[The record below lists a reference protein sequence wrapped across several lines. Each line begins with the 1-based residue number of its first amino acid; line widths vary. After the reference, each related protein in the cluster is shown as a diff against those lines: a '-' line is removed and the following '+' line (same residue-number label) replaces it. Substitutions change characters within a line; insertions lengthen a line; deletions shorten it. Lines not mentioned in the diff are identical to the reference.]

1 MLIDIIV
8 IVFLLA
14 CAAHGWRT
22 GFISIVGNFLSLIF
36 GFVITTQI
44 FAWASASPNV
54 VGEWVKNWHL
64 SNPVV
69 SVIAFLAVFWLVVKL
84 LKMLVRLL
92 NSLWSMIGFI
102 PFVEKVNNLFGA
114 VIGATSGFVVLLAL
128 VYVLQNFIFG
138 IVWKATDD
146 TSTWGGKII
155 TSKTYAYGNT
165 TLEKA
170 QAIVPNLSIWK

>member
-36 GFVITTQI
+36 GFIITTQI
-44 FAWASASPNV
+44 FAWISASPNI

-64 SNPVV
+64 SNPIV
-69 SVIAFLAVFWLVVKL
+69 SMIAFVVVFWLVVKA

-102 PFVEKVNNLFGA
+102 PFVEKINNLFGLI
-114 VIGATSGFVVLLAL
+114 IGSVSGVVVLLAL
-128 VYVLQNFIFG
+128 IYVLQNFIFG
-138 IVWKATDD
+138 IVWKVTNDI
-146 TSTWGGKII
+146 STWGGKII
-155 TSKTYAYGNT
+155 TSKTYVYGNT
-165 TLEKA
+165 ALEKA
-170 QAIVPNLSIWK
+170 QTIVPNLSIWK